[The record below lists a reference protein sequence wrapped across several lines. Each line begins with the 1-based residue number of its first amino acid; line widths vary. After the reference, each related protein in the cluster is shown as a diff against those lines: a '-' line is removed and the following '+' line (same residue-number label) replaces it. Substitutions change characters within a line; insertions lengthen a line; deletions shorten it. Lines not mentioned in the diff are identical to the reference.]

1 MERALAKG
9 DASGADGFDQR
20 RAQTDLEFLR
30 WKRDFVASLP
40 SYARPKSK
48 TTDGGPK

>member
-9 DASGADGFDQR
+9 GEGFEAR

-30 WKRDFVASLP
+30 WKRDFVQQMPAQEKGKAKEP
-40 SYARPKSK
+40 R
-48 TTDGGPK
+48 